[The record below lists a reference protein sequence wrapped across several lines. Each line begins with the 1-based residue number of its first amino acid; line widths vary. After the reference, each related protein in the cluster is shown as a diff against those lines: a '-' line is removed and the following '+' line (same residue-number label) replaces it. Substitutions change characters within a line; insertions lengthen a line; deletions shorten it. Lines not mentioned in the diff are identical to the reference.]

1 MLSYQHAYHAG
12 SPADLHKHVALA
24 ELLRLLTRKSRPISY
39 LESHAG
45 RAVYDLTSP
54 EALKTG

>member
-24 ELLRLLTRKSRPISY
+24 VLLAPLAPPGMALDI
-39 LESHAG
+39 E
-45 RAVYDLTSP
+45 RAAP
-54 EALKTG
+54 GQR